1 MDFLVSKNIIL
12 TMEDKHPTSNL
23 TSEQR
28 YRNYK
33 LLLDTHEFFLNGG
46 RITEDWLEEH
56 KLYILRYRSW
66 YSDYTTMN
74 DEVEDENF
82 RRICRDVETILSHLV
97 MQIDK
102 TNTYDPKVYKILNEY
117 LKNMCECLFSE
128 EELNDLMNNM
138 RL

>member
-1 MDFLVSKNIIL
+1 MKS
-12 TMEDKHPTSNL
+12 TMEDRHPTSNL
-23 TSEQR
+23 TSQQR
-28 YRNYK
+28 YHNYK

-56 KLYILRYRSW
+56 KVYILRYRSW

-82 RRICRDVETILSHLV
+82 RKICKDVETILSYLI

-117 LKNMCECLFSE
+117 LKNMCECLFSDD
-128 EELNDLMNNM
+128 ELNELMNNM

>member
-1 MDFLVSKNIIL
+1 
-12 TMEDKHPTSNL
+12 MEDRHPTSNL

-33 LLLDTHEFFLNGG
+33 LLLDTNEFFLNGG

-56 KLYILRYRSW
+56 KVYILRYRSW

-82 RRICRDVETILSHLV
+82 RKICRDVETILSYLV

-117 LKNMCECLFSE
+117 LKNMCECLFSDD
-128 EELNDLMNNM
+128 ELNELMNNM

>member
-1 MDFLVSKNIIL
+1 
-12 TMEDKHPTSNL
+12 MEDKHPTSNL

-33 LLLDTHEFFLNGG
+33 LLLDTHEFFLKGG

-82 RRICRDVETILSHLV
+82 RKICRDVETILSHLV

-102 TNTYDPKVYKILNEY
+102 SNTYDPKVYQILNEY

>member
-1 MDFLVSKNIIL
+1 
-12 TMEDKHPTSNL
+12 MEDRHPTSNL

-56 KLYILRYRSW
+56 KVYILRYRSW

-82 RRICRDVETILSHLV
+82 RKICRDVETILSYLV

-117 LKNMCECLFSE
+117 LKNMCECLFSDD
-128 EELNDLMNNM
+128 ELNELMNNM

>member
-1 MDFLVSKNIIL
+1 MDLIVSKNIIL
-12 TMEDKHPTSNL
+12 TMEDRHPTSNL

-56 KLYILRYRSW
+56 KVYILRYRSW

-82 RRICRDVETILSHLV
+82 RKICRDVETILSYLV

-128 EELNDLMNNM
+128 DELNELMNNM

>member
-1 MDFLVSKNIIL
+1 MDLIVSKNIIL
-12 TMEDKHPTSNL
+12 TMEDRHPTSNL

-56 KLYILRYRSW
+56 KVYILRYRSW

-82 RRICRDVETILSHLV
+82 RKICRDVETILSYLV

-117 LKNMCECLFSE
+117 LKNMCECLFSDD
-128 EELNDLMNNM
+128 ELNELMNNM

>member
-1 MDFLVSKNIIL
+1 MDLLVSKNIIL
-12 TMEDKHPTSNL
+12 TMEDRHPTSNL

-33 LLLDTHEFFLNGG
+33 LLLDTNEFFLNGG

-56 KLYILRYRSW
+56 KVYILRYRSW

-82 RRICRDVETILSHLV
+82 RKICRDVETILSYLV

-117 LKNMCECLFSE
+117 LKNMCECLFSDD
-128 EELNDLMNNM
+128 ELNELMNNM

>member
-1 MDFLVSKNIIL
+1 
-12 TMEDKHPTSNL
+12 MEDRHPTSNL

-56 KLYILRYRSW
+56 KVYILRYRSW

-82 RRICRDVETILSHLV
+82 RKICRDVETILSYLV

-128 EELNDLMNNM
+128 DELNELMNNM